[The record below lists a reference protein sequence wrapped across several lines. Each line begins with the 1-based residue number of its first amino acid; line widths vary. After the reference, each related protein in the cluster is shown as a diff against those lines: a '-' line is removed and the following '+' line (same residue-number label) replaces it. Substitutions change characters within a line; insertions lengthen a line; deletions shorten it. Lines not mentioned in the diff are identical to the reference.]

1 MKTTK
6 RKHPTLEFERAS
18 ASKLVQLVEP
28 YTETDI
34 NVPAPCDGE
43 TFFVKLGRDVVGI
56 VSLAETSDGASNE
69 LLITQLYVFPEFRGF
84 GVGTDILA
92 ALSQFEGVHFL
103 RVLATPSTAAYYE
116 DRGFEQDAGHIVLT
130 KVLI

>member
-1 MKTTK
+1 MKTIK
-6 RKHPTLEFERAS
+6 RKNPSIEFERAS
-18 ASKLVQLVEP
+18 ASKLVNLVEP
-28 YTETDI
+28 YVGTDV

-43 TFFVKLGRDVVGI
+43 TFFVKIGQDVVAV
-56 VSLAETSDGASNE
+56 VSVAETANNVSNE
-69 LLITQLYVFPEFRGF
+69 LLVTQLYVLPEFRNF
-84 GVGTDILA
+84 GVGTDILE

-116 DRGFEQDAGHIVLT
+116 DRGFERDAGHVILT